1 MTSAI
6 IITFCSLLLIAY
18 LFDLT
23 SARTRI
29 PSVILLLLLGWAV
42 KQVTLLLEIRLPDFS
57 SFLPVFGTIGLILI
71 VLEGALELEL
81 NKSKTRLIKKSF
93 LGALLPML
101 ALAFLLAGLFH
112 YYGNFSFKDSLVNAI
127 PFCVISSAIAIPSV
141 KNLSSSNKEFIIY
154 ESSLSDILGVLF
166 FNFIALHKSINLLS
180 FGHFGLQLSIIIIVS
195 FVATIGL
202 SYLLSKIE
210 HQIKFVPII
219 LLIILIYEIS
229 KIYHLPSLIFIMM
242 FGLFIG
248 NIDELKR
255 FKWIKRFRPDELN
268 KEVQKFKALN
278 IEAAFLIKAIFFLF
292 FGFLLETKEILNT
305 ETLLWS
311 FGIVISIFTFR
322 AFQLRLS
329 RLDFKYLLFV
339 APRGLITILLFLS
352 IAPEQQIFLVNKS
365 LIIQVIVLTTL
376 IMMVALMATSKAQKK
391 SLKEK
396 VSLNDD
402 KNEEIDV
409 PVESEQL

>member
-1 MTSAI
+1 MTSTI

-18 LFDLT
+18 LFDLS
-23 SARTRI
+23 SARTKI

-42 KQVTLLLEIRLPDFS
+42 KQATLLLEISLPDFS
-57 SFLPVFGTIGLILI
+57 SILPVFGTIGLILI

-81 NKSKTRLIKKSF
+81 NKSKVGLIKKSF

-101 ALAFLLAGLFH
+101 ALALLLAGLFH
-112 YYGNFSFKDSLVNAI
+112 YYGNFSFKDSLANAI

-141 KNLSSSNKEFIIY
+141 KNLTSAKKEFIIY

-166 FNFIALHKSINLLS
+166 FNFIALHESINLLS
-180 FGHFGLQLSIIIIVS
+180 FGHFALQISIIAVVS
-195 FVATIGL
+195 FVATVGL
-202 SYLLSKIE
+202 SYLLSEIE

-219 LLIILIYEIS
+219 LLIILIYEVS
-229 KIYHLPSLIFIMM
+229 KIYHLPSLIFIMI

-248 NIDELKR
+248 NLEELKR
-255 FKWIKRFRPDELN
+255 FKWIQRFRPHELN

-292 FGFLLETKEILNT
+292 FGFLLETTEILNT

-329 RLDFKYLLFV
+329 KLDFKNLLFV

-352 IAPEQQIFLVNKS
+352 IAPEQQIPLVNKS
-365 LIIQVIVLTTL
+365 LIVQVIILTTL
-376 IMMVALMATSKAQKK
+376 IMMFALMGTSTAEQEKPDLE
-391 SLKEK
+391 SLSETKQEIETEIQEK
-396 VSLNDD
+396 
-402 KNEEIDV
+402 I
-409 PVESEQL
+409 

>member
-1 MTSAI
+1 M
-6 IITFCSLLLIAY
+6 LLIAY

-23 SARTRI
+23 SEKTRI

-42 KQVTLLLEIRLPDFS
+42 RQVTMLLEIRIPDFS
-57 SFLPVFGTIGLILI
+57 TFLPVFGTIGLILI
-71 VLEGALELEL
+71 VLEGVLELEL
-81 NKSKTRLIKKSF
+81 NRSKIALIKKSF
-93 LGALLPML
+93 LGALIPML
-101 ALAFLLAGLFH
+101 VLGFLVAGLFH
-112 YYGNFSFKDSLVNAI
+112 YYAGFSFKRSLVNAI

-141 KNLSSSNKEFIIY
+141 KSLNASNREFIIY

-166 FNFIALHKSINLLS
+166 FNFVALHETINLFS
-180 FGHFGLQLSIIIIVS
+180 FGHFIFQVAIITVIS

-219 LLIILIYEIS
+219 LLIILIYEVS

-248 NIDELKR
+248 NLDE
-255 FKWIKRFRPDELN
+255 IKRFSWIQRFKPEILN
-268 KEVQKFKALN
+268 REVQKFKALN

-292 FGFLLETKEILNT
+292 FGFLLETRELLNT
-305 ETLLWS
+305 QTLIWS
-311 FGIVISIFTFR
+311 VGIVAAIFTFR

-329 RLDFKYLLFV
+329 NLDFKYLLFI

-352 IAPEQQIFLVNKS
+352 IAPDQQIYLVNKS
-365 LIIQVIVLTTL
+365 IIIQVIILTTL
-376 IMMVALMATSKAQKK
+376 IMMVALLTTSRIAEKK
-391 SLKEK
+391 SNKIS
-396 VSLNDD
+396 VNSNDYED
-402 KNEEIDV
+402 I
-409 PVESEQL
+409 PVEEDQL

>member
-23 SARTRI
+23 SEKTKI

-42 KQVTLLLEIRLPDFS
+42 KQITLILKISLPDFAS
-57 SFLPVFGTIGLILI
+57 ILPVFGTVGLILI
-71 VLEGALELEL
+71 VLEGVLELEL
-81 NKSKTRLIKKSF
+81 NKSKFGLIKKSF
-93 LGALLPML
+93 LGALLPIF

-112 YYGNFSFKDSLVNAI
+112 YCGGFSFKQSLTNAI
-127 PFCVISSAIAIPSV
+127 PFCVISSSIAIPSV
-141 KNLSSSNKEFIIY
+141 KNLSPSIKEFVIY

-166 FNFIALHKSINLLS
+166 FNFIALNKTIDLSS
-180 FGHFGLQLSIIIIVS
+180 FGDFILQLAIITVIS
-195 FVATIGL
+195 FVATIAL

-248 NIDELKR
+248 NLDELKR
-255 FKWIKRFRPDELN
+255 FKWIQRFRPHELN
-268 KEVQKFKALN
+268 KEVEKFKALN
-278 IEAAFLIKAIFFLF
+278 IEATFLIKAVFFLF
-292 FGFLLETKEILNT
+292 FGFLLETKEILNA

-322 AFQLRLS
+322 AFQLRFS
-329 RLDFKYLLFV
+329 KLDFKYLLFI

-352 IAPEQQIFLVNKS
+352 IPQEQEIFLVNKS
-365 LIIQVIVLTTL
+365 LLIQVILLTTL
-376 IMMVALMATSKAQKK
+376 IMMVALIVTSKMEQRK
-391 SLKEK
+391 SVKE
-396 VSLNDD
+396 NIYQN
-402 KNEEIDV
+402 NETIDRLI
-409 PVESEQL
+409 ENEKI